1 MKVLVVGGGG
11 REHALCWKLSQSPEV
26 KEVYCT
32 PGNGGIS
39 RVAECV
45 PISPT
50 DIEGLCRFAS
60 EREIDLTVVGPEL
73 PLAMGIVDFFR
84 ERGLKIFGPTRAAA
98 QIEASK
104 AFAKQFMERH
114 GIPTAPYRIF
124 SDPAEAISYIR
135 EEEGPFV
142 VKADGLA
149 GGKGAIV
156 TDTREEALK
165 AVDLI
170 MVKKAFGDAG
180 ERVVVERRLY
190 GEEAS
195 FIVLTDGER
204 FIPLPTSQDHKPV
217 FDDDKGPN
225 TGGMGAYSPAPL
237 VTPEL
242 ERRILQE
249 IMAPAIRG
257 MAEEGRPYR
266 GVLYAGLMIDEAG
279 NPWVLEF
286 NCRFGDPE
294 TQPQVV
300 RVEEDMVPL
309 LEACVEGELP
319 ERELRLS
326 SGAAVC
332 VVMASGGYPGRYE
345 KGKEIRGLEEVE
357 GMEGV
362 VVFHAGTVLRD
373 GKFYTAGGR
382 VLGVTGVGD
391 GIAEAMR
398 RTYEAVAKISW
409 EGVHFR
415 KDIGR
420 KALRKLSA

>member
-1 MKVLVVGGGG
+1 
-11 REHALCWKLSQSPEV
+11 
-26 KEVYCT
+26 
-32 PGNGGIS
+32 
-39 RVAECV
+39 
-45 PISPT
+45 
-50 DIEGLCRFAS
+50 
-60 EREIDLTVVGPEL
+60 VGPEL

-242 ERRILQE
+242 ERRIMEE
-249 IMAPAIRG
+249 IMLPAIRG